1 MSDDKEDYPLIFRQL
16 SDFPGTNV
24 ILSKM
29 KEKNYNIK
37 VKLKFKGVDD
47 EENEEDDSEPHF
59 SILDV
64 CKKYEK
70 PVKDIFTV
78 WIEESIKTHSREIS
92 KKWFSADDKHFNAF
106 IPKYI
111 WSMNVRDEDEGD
123 KKKGHQFVYAA
134 TDKKIYII
142 WYENEDME
150 DDNDE
155 DEEKKKEVDLE
166 KEAKKKMKEILSTIE
181 NYIKNPFKLFECK
194 ITEKS
199 KVKEVETKLDSFLSW
214 NLFHTQF
221 IQDSETLKIYIYG

>member
-1 MSDDKEDYPLIFRQL
+1 
-16 SDFPGTNV
+16 
-24 ILSKM
+24 M

-92 KKWFSADDKHFNAF
+92 KKWFSGDDKHFNAF

-111 WSMNVRDEDEGD
+111 
-123 KKKGHQFVYAA
+123 
-134 TDKKIYII
+134 
-142 WYENEDME
+142 
-150 DDNDE
+150 
-155 DEEKKKEVDLE
+155 
-166 KEAKKKMKEILSTIE
+166 
-181 NYIKNPFKLFECK
+181 
-194 ITEKS
+194 
-199 KVKEVETKLDSFLSW
+199 
-214 NLFHTQF
+214 
-221 IQDSETLKIYIYG
+221 